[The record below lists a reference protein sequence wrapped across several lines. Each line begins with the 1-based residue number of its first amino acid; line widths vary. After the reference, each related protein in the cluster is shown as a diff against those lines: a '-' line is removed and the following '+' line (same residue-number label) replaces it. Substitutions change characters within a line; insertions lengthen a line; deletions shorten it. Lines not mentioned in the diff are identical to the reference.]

1 MSGKTRKQQNNQL
14 DESQIEAWLKNRPDF
29 FMHYPDCLSL
39 MELPDDSGSA
49 ISLHQYQVR
58 VLRDEKAQL
67 TQKLGVLVKNVKTN
81 HKIHSDLLGLA
92 GNMIQLAKTRA
103 KISEYLLLI
112 KQNFALFD
120 VKLLEK
126 ADDPDHFKQLKS
138 VIGKRDSACDNKP
151 DEDLRKML
159 FGGDASKVSSIAI
172 VAVKQG
178 KNCRAYLVLASDD
191 EERFK
196 PGMGGEFLKLLA
208 QLVSRLLTDA
218 KV

>member
-1 MSGKTRKQQNNQL
+1 
-14 DESQIEAWLKNRPDF
+14 
-29 FMHYPDCLSL
+29 
-39 MELPDDSGSA
+39 
-49 ISLHQYQVR
+49 VR
-58 VLRDEKAQL
+58 VLRDEKVQL

-92 GNMIQLAKTRA
+92 GNMIQLAKTNA

-112 KQNFALFD
+112 KQNFAMFD

-151 DEDLRKML
+151 DEGLRKML
-159 FGGDASKVSSIAI
+159 FGGDASKVLSIAI
-172 VAVKQG
+172 VPVKQG

-191 EERFK
+191 GERFK

-208 QLVSRLLTDA
+208 QLVSRLLTNA